1 MHILY
6 AYYAMT
12 IEFDPDK
19 AADNLKKHKVSF
31 VDTEQVLR
39 D

>member
-1 MHILY
+1 
-6 AYYAMT
+6 MT